1 MTCQIHVLNKQLA
14 SPFSWN
20 NPLSETLIGQ
30 PTITDGLHAKK
41 KQHFGLEGVYN
52 M

>member
-14 SPFSWN
+14 SP
-20 NPLSETLIGQ
+20 LSETLIGE

-52 M
+52 V